1 MTRDESRYAE
11 ADYDAPDADLVERA
25 LARIGNPQHRQ
36 VFYSRLENP
45 KWVAPLDKKG
55 AFTDV
60 PAVTVDEQGRM
71 RFNGWPQGEYLAR
84 VASLVPREVIAALRP
99 ALDSDNPVVQRVVL
113 DAASRMPAEDTAS
126 LVPAICGYL
135 SQPHRAWLDATKLVA
150 IVRRLAEGGKTK
162 QAMRLAQV
170 LYRPRPAAQS
180 PSDPGAS
187 GGLDAYWYAET
198 LPTAASVLASEP
210 KMLSAVVF
218 WLERWEE
225 STPYARSLRSFWRH
239 SIDADE
245 QARRTEPIGS
255 ALVDAVRDIAR
266 AQIDIGRAVSE
277 VVTQI
282 ERGRGS
288 IFLRL
293 SLDTI
298 SYALHRVNTGHEE
311 AQNAGTAAD
320 SDTALIAIAYERLT
334 TPALLAGEYR
344 SEYTLLARAIL
355 PHLSAE
361 QAGQW
366 ERLIAEPPH
375 LTAEQVARMLGD
387 LTGEHADITA
397 DDVARHIGLW
407 QRDLLAGIG
416 REALPTQL
424 RKRLDDLIAAYG
436 QPRELGEFP
445 SRADFFVGPTSPLAD
460 DEAAE
465 LSPEDLLAYLRS
477 WEPSRESGIG
487 LGFPPSVEGLART
500 VTRAV
505 AADPAQYAQRADHFI
520 GLRSTY
526 VRAVFEGFQQAIGQK
541 HGFPWG
547 LVLRLAAHAAAQ
559 PDNGDHATGG
569 YSDGEVWRYAQQQAA
584 RLIEVGLDA
593 DPTLTIPPAL
603 YAAAWETLGPLANSS
618 DPTAEHEQQYGPP
631 SIDAVTLSLNTTRP
645 AALRAA
651 IRLFVAFSGL
661 AADMP
666 TVGPGSSEQTTE
678 KILAALDEHAGP
690 DRDGSLAV
698 AAVFGEGL
706 GMLLSAAREWTVSR
720 LDRILG
726 QPGHRIDAP
735 APHQAWFDTA
745 WAVMLTGYRPSRG
758 LFEPLTAWFMERIRH
773 LGASQ
778 PDAVPTFSMRSPRQS
793 LADHVL
799 TLCVTG
805 QLDCGL
811 QDEAVTD
818 LFTYGDSEL
827 LRDALGH
834 LGWQLLRAQGKI
846 PKTILERFRALWD
859 WRVQQVAQGNA
870 DRQELLD
877 FYWWISSGRLDAD
890 WWLPHLAFVATDP
903 AFNTHEMLGEP
914 LAQAAAAHPEQV
926 LDIYTALHTTSK
938 HTGPSYD
945 LLKHAPAIL
954 KPALTSARPDLAR
967 RAHKLAEQLGNE
979 GYIDL
984 MNHIRTLPE

>member
-1 MTRDESRYAE
+1 MTGDESRYPE
-11 ADYDAPDADLVERA
+11 SDYDTPNADLVDRA

-45 KWVAPLDKKG
+45 KWVALLTKKG

-60 PAVTVDEQGRM
+60 PAVTVDEQGTT

-84 VASLVPREVIAALRP
+84 VASLAPREVTAALRP

-126 LVPAICGYL
+126 LAPAICGYL

-170 LYRPRPAAQS
+170 LYRPRPAAHS
-180 PSDPGAS
+180 PSDPDAS
-187 GGLDAYWYAET
+187 GGLDPYWYAET
-198 LPTAASVLASEP
+198 LPTAASALAGEP
-210 KMLSAVVF
+210 KMLTAVVF
-218 WLERWEE
+218 WLEQWVE
-225 STPYARSLRSFWRH
+225 STPYARSWRSFWRH

-266 AQIDIGRAVSE
+266 AQIDTGRSLSE
-277 VVTQI
+277 VVAQI
-282 ERGRGS
+282 ERGHGP

-293 SLDTI
+293 SLDAI
-298 SYALHRVNTGHEE
+298 AYALHQVNIGHEE
-311 AQNAGTAAD
+311 VQDACTAAGP
-320 SDTALIAIAYERLT
+320 DTALIVIAYERLT
-334 TPALLAGEYR
+334 TPVLLASEYR
-344 SEYTLLARAIL
+344 YEYMRLARAVL
-355 PHLSAE
+355 PHLSVE
-361 QAGQW
+361 QVGQW

-375 LTAEQVARMLGD
+375 LTAEQVARMLGG

-397 DDVARHIGLW
+397 DDVARHVGLW

-416 REALPTQL
+416 REALPTRL
-424 RKRLDDLIAAYG
+424 RKRLDDLIAAHG
-436 QPRELGEFP
+436 QPRELGEFQAR
-445 SRADFFVGPTSPLAD
+445 SGFFVGPTSPLAD

-477 WEPSRESGIG
+477 WEPSHESGTG
-487 LGFPPSVEGLART
+487 LGFPPSAEGLART
-500 VTRAV
+500 VKRAV
-505 AADPAQYAQRADHFI
+505 AANSAQYAHRADHFI

-541 HGFPWG
+541 DGFTWG
-547 LVLRLAAHAAAQ
+547 LVLKLAAHAAAQ
-559 PDNGDHATGG
+559 PDNGDDATGG
-569 YSDGEVWRYAQQQAA
+569 YQDGEAWRHAQQQAA

-593 DPTLTIPPAL
+593 DRTLAIPPAL
-603 YAAAWETLGPLANSS
+603 YAAAWEALGPLAHSP

-631 SIDAVTLSLNTTRP
+631 STDALTLSLNTTRP
-645 AALRAA
+645 VALRAA
-651 IRLFVAFSGL
+651 IRLFVAFSRL
-661 AADMP
+661 LADMA
-666 TVGPGSSEQTTE
+666 TVGAGSSERTAE
-678 KILAALDEHAGP
+678 EILAALDEHAGP
-690 DRDGSLAV
+690 GRDGSLAV

-706 GMLLSAAREWTVSR
+706 GMLLSAAREWTIPR

-726 QPGHRIDAP
+726 QPDRRSDAP

-745 WAVMLTGYRPSRG
+745 WAVMLVGYHPSRG
-758 LFEPLTAWFMERIRH
+758 LFEPLTPWFMERIRH

-778 PDAVPTFSMRSPRQS
+778 PDAVSAFSMRSPRQS

-799 TLCVTG
+799 TLYVTG
-805 QLDCGL
+805 QLDRGL

-818 LFTYGDSEL
+818 LFAYGDSAL
-827 LRDALGH
+827 LCDALGH
-834 LGWQLLRAQGKI
+834 LGWQLLRAQGEI
-846 PKTILERFRALWD
+846 PETILERFRAMWD
-859 WRVQQVAQGNA
+859 WRAQQVAQGNA

-877 FYWWISSGRLDAD
+877 FYWWVSSGRLDAD

-903 AFNTHEMLGEP
+903 GFNTHEMLGEP
-914 LAQAAAAHPEQV
+914 LAQAAAAHPDQV
-926 LDIYTALHTTSK
+926 LEIYTALHATSK

-954 KPALTSARPDLAR
+954 KPALTSDRTDLAK
-967 RAHKLAEQLGNE
+967 RAYKLAEQLGNE
-979 GYIDL
+979 GYTDL